1 MHQNRGFQT
10 ISIVLSSLL
19 HCYEAM
25 IKTSVEEKYWIKGD
39 GERKKV
45 HTGRLTFQ
53 CKSLTINQVLSFLSL
68 TRTRPGEATENDMNV
83 GF

>member
-25 IKTSVEEKYWIKGD
+25 IKTSVEEKYRIRGD
-39 GERKKV
+39 GEKKSSHWASDV
-45 HTGRLTFQ
+45 PMQIIDDQSGIIVSVPH
-53 CKSLTINQVLSFLSL
+53 SH
-68 TRTRPGEATENDMNV
+68 
-83 GF
+83 

>member
-25 IKTSVEEKYWIKGD
+25 IKTSVEERYRIKGD
-39 GERKKV
+39 EEKEKWSHWASDIPMQIIDDQSGIIISV
-45 HTGRLTFQ
+45 PH
-53 CKSLTINQVLSFLSL
+53 SH
-68 TRTRPGEATENDMNV
+68 
-83 GF
+83 

>member
-25 IKTSVEEKYWIKGD
+25 IKTSVEERYRIKGD
-39 GERKKV
+39 EEKKCS
-45 HTGRLTFQ
+45 HWASDIPMQ
-53 CKSLTINQVLSFLSL
+53 IIDDQ
-68 TRTRPGEATENDMNV
+68 PGIIV
-83 GF
+83 FVPHLH